1 MKNNI
6 SFLFILFLLISE
18 ASNAQVGIGTTN
30 PEISSILDIQST
42 DKGFLLPRLTTG
54 ERDAISLPATGLLIY
69 NTTTSIFNFYNL
81 GWKDFITG
89 IVLPINGGTGIANSN
104 ESTLTLPGAFATTIT
119 TTGLTDV
126 TLPKTGTLYGT
137 ETGSITSAQILNS
150 SSDETGTG
158 KLVFSESPTFTGI
171 TLAPTATEG
180 TNTTQLATTAFV
192 LANTASNYKSVNA
205 TGDIITSSTTDVL
218 VPGMSISPL
227 AGTYTVAFNGQ
238 YAITP
243 GNKASQGAIALQAV
257 YNQLNQVAVTNTAHS
272 AAFGGSETLYPGVYS
287 IATAGSAAGT
297 LTLDAQGDPNAL
309 FIFKF
314 GAAFSAGASTTV
326 VLLNGASAANV
337 FWLAQGAIGL
347 GASTIMKGTLIA
359 NNGAV
364 SLGASCTLEGRI
376 LSTTGAIVI
385 DTLIMT
391 KTANSSYADLGAL
404 SSFAMFTSSGGVGNT
419 GISNI
424 TGDIGTNSGAITGFE
439 TSSVNGTLITPTTV
453 SALATF
459 SIYQNGVLIAN
470 SSRTRLSSVNTVDVS
485 LQAIADVSAGQNV
498 DVRWNIDAGTLKLGS
513 RILTLIN
520 VR

>member
-1 MKNNI
+1 MKNSI

-30 PEISSILDIQST
+30 PEISSMLDIQST
-42 DKGFLLPRLTTG
+42 DKGFLLPRLTTA
-54 ERDAISLPATGLLIY
+54 ERDAISSPATGLLIY

-89 IVLPINGGTGIANSN
+89 LVLPINGGTGIANSN
-104 ESTLTLPGAFATTIT
+104 ESTLALPGAFATTIT
-119 TTGLTDV
+119 TTGLTEV

-150 SSDETGTG
+150 LSDKTGTG

-171 TLAPTATEG
+171 TLAPTAAVG

-218 VPGMSISPL
+218 LPGMSISPL
-227 AGTYTVAFNGQ
+227 AGIYTVAFNGQ
-238 YAITP
+238 YTIIP

-257 YNQLNQVAVTNTAHS
+257 YNQLNQITVTNTVHA
-272 AAFGGSETLYPGVYS
+272 AAFGGETLYPGVYS
-287 IATAGSAAGT
+287 IAAAGSAAGT
-297 LTLDAQGDPNAL
+297 LTLDALGDPNAL

-314 GAAFSAGASTTV
+314 GAAFSTGASTSV

-376 LSTTGAIVI
+376 VSTAGAIVI

-439 TSSVNGTLITPTTV
+439 TSSVNGTFITPTTV

-459 SIYQNGVLIAN
+459 SIYKNGVLIAN

-485 LQAIADVSAGQNV
+485 LQAIADVSVGQDV

-520 VR
+520 VK